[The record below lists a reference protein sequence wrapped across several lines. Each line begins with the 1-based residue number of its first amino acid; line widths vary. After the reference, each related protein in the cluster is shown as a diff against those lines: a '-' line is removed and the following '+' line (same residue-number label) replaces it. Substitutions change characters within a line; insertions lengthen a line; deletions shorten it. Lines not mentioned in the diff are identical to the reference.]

1 MDPKNHQPANLFI
14 YHILPRSDWA
24 KAQASGIYEP
34 ESLTTEGFIHCSLS
48 DQVIRVAN
56 AYYAGQKDLL
66 LLRID
71 MGKLVHEVRYED
83 LLDEGEC
90 FPHIYGELNLS
101 AVTAICPLGS
111 DQHCKAGIDV
121 VVMLT
126 QPKEV
131 QRLIGMNLAK
141 RYQEL
146 GFDVIRAPIADFSV
160 PEVGA
165 LNKPIRET
173 LRAARDGQTIVI
185 HCHAGLG
192 RTGMF
197 AACLAKVVFGMDG
210 MEARA
215 WVRQHIRH
223 AVETVEQ
230 LEYILSFELSEE

>member
-1 MDPKNHQPANLFI
+1 MNADLTLLPYGLAGSIYRSPLPFSPMFDPA
-14 YHILPRSDWA
+14 D
-24 KAQASGIYEP
+24 
-34 ESLTTEGFIHCSLS
+34 
-48 DQVIRVAN
+48 RVLD
-56 AYYAGQKDLL
+56 AY
-66 LLRID
+66 
-71 MGKLVHEVRYED
+71 
-83 LLDEGEC
+83 
-90 FPHIYGELNLS
+90 S
-101 AVTAICPLGS
+101 
-111 DQHCKAGIDV
+111 KAGIDV

>member
-1 MDPKNHQPANLFI
+1 MNDGLTLLPYGLAGSIYRSPLPFSPMFDPA
-14 YHILPRSDWA
+14 D
-24 KAQASGIYEP
+24 
-34 ESLTTEGFIHCSLS
+34 
-48 DQVIRVAN
+48 RVLD
-56 AYYAGQKDLL
+56 AY
-66 LLRID
+66 
-71 MGKLVHEVRYED
+71 
-83 LLDEGEC
+83 
-90 FPHIYGELNLS
+90 
-101 AVTAICPLGS
+101 
-111 DQHCKAGIDV
+111 CKAGIDV